1 MLATGIV
8 LSIVAM
14 LSWGFGDFLIQKNAR
29 KIGDWETLFFITFFG
44 AVVLLPFCFNQVWT
58 VLNNL
63 QDGGLV
69 LLIGCVTLLF
79 AAIIDF
85 EALRKGK
92 LAIVEPIWS
101 LEVPVTSVL
110 AFVILS
116 EAVTITEFVLIA
128 LLIIF
133 LILVAFREKR
143 ITKKVF
149 LEKGVVLALVG
160 ALFMGG
166 ANFFIGWGARVT
178 DPITV
183 NFITDTFLM
192 VVALAVLLLRGKG
205 KQTLR
210 DVKKNMGTLLPMSIA
225 DKVAWLAFAFSMT
238 LAPIAISTALSQ
250 SYIIVAVILGI
261 VVNKEKLHA
270 HQKIGMAGAV
280 IVAIVLAV
288 ISSN

>member
-29 KIGDWETLFFITFFG
+29 KIGDWETLFFITLFG
-44 AVVLLPFCFNQVWT
+44 FVVLLPFCFKQVWMLLT
-58 VLNNL
+58 NL
-63 QDGGLV
+63 QDGGMV
-69 LLIGCVTLLF
+69 LLIGSVTLLF

-92 LAIVEPIWS
+92 LSIVEPIWS
-101 LEVPVTSVL
+101 LEIPITSVL
-110 AFVILS
+110 AYLILS
-116 EAVTITEFVLIA
+116 ERVSGIELVLIVL
-128 LLIIF
+128 LLIF
-133 LILVAFREKR
+133 LVLVAFREKK
-143 ITKKVF
+143 ITKKIF
-149 LEKGVVLALVG
+149 LEKGVVLAIIG
-160 ALFMGG
+160 ALFMGT

-183 NFITDTFLM
+183 NFITDTFIM
-192 VVALAVLLLRGKG
+192 IVAVAILLLRGKR
-205 KQTLR
+205 KLTIK
-210 DVKKNMGTLLPMSIA
+210 DIKNNLGTLLPMSIA
-225 DKVAWLAFAFSMT
+225 DKVAWLAFAFSMA

-261 VVNKEKLHA
+261 VINKEKPHA
-270 HQKIGMAGAV
+270 HQKIGMVGAV
-280 IVAIVLAV
+280 IVAVILAV

>member
-29 KIGDWETLFFITFFG
+29 KIGDWETLFFITLFG
-44 AVVLLPFCFNQVWT
+44 AVILLPFCFTQVWT
-58 VLNNL
+58 LFSHL
-63 QDGGLV
+63 EDGGLV

-92 LAIVEPIWS
+92 LSIVEPIWS
-101 LEVPVTSVL
+101 LEIPITSVL
-110 AFVILS
+110 AYLILS
-116 EAVTITEFVLIA
+116 ERVSVIEFILIIL
-128 LLIIF
+128 LLIF
-133 LILVAFREKR
+133 LVLVAFREKK
-143 ITKKVF
+143 ITRKIF
-149 LEKGVVLALVG
+149 LEKGAVLAIMG
-160 ALFMGG
+160 ALFMGA

-183 NFITDTFLM
+183 NFITDTFIM
-192 VVALAVLLLRGKG
+192 IVAAVVLLMRGKG
-205 KQTLR
+205 RQTIK
-210 DVKKNMGTLLPMSIA
+210 DVKNNLGTLLPMSIA
-225 DKVAWLAFAFSMT
+225 DKVAWLAFAFSMA

-250 SYIIVAVILGI
+250 SYIIIAVVLGI
-261 VVNKEKLHA
+261 VINKETLHK

-280 IVAIVLAV
+280 IVAVILAV